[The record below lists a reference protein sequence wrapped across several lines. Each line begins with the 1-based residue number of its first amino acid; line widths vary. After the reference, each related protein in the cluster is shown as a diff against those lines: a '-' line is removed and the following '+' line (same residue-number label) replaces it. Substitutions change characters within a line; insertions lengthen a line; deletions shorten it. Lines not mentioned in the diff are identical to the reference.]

1 MMSERKL
8 ASIQKIKIEPIPNA
22 DRVELGKVLGW
33 TTIVGKGE
41 FQDGDLCCFLEIDS
55 VAPEKPMFEFM
66 RKFKYRVRTMKSAKL
81 GIISQGLAIPL
92 QNLGLTDVK
101 EGDDVT
107 ELLGIQKYEQPVP
120 TCLFGKVKGG
130 FPTFLPKTD
139 ETRVQLLQTVLDK
152 HKGLKCFITEKIDGT
167 STTYYTKDGVF
178 GVCGRN
184 YEFQEDDTNAY
195 CEMARKIG
203 VKEKLLSL
211 GKNIAIQGELFGD
224 GLQGNPLKLQGKHIM
239 FFNAFNIDKGEY
251 YDFTD
256 FVQIIEGLG
265 LQTVPILTVNYEL
278 SNSIPEIV
286 EMAKGNS
293 VLNKDCLREGIVIRP
308 LLEKLDLFM
317 STNGGFGASARLSF
331 KSINQEYLISNP
343 EA

>member
-1 MMSERKL
+1 
-8 ASIQKIKIEPIPNA
+8 
-22 DRVELGKVLGW
+22 
-33 TTIVGKGE
+33 
-41 FQDGDLCCFLEIDS
+41 
-55 VAPEKPMFEFM
+55 
-66 RKFKYRVRTMKSAKL
+66 MKSAKL